1 MDEMRKKA
9 YTAPTLARL
18 GSAVAMTRGRIGW
31 ALELINWRIG

>member
-1 MDEMRKKA
+1 MRKKA

>member
-1 MDEMRKKA
+1 MRKKA

-18 GSAVAMTRGRIGW
+18 GSAVPMTRGRIGW